1 MTVAYIFADGRWFE
15 IQHGEELSFSN
26 QPGVVEIKEK
36 NGNVIGVV
44 AVTATSFVVIAD
56 SIPDSELPIQ

>member
-1 MTVAYIFADGRWFE
+1 MGSYIFADGRWFALTR
-15 IQHGEELSFSN
+15 GEKLSLSN

-36 NGNVIGVV
+36 NGNVIGAA